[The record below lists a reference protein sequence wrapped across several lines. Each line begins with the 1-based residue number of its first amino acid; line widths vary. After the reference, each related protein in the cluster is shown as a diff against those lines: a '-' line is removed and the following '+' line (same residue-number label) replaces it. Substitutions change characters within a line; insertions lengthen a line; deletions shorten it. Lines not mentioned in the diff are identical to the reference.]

1 MSEQQISKQTQA
13 HRSDV
18 GLDVS
23 RLATYLHDALSL
35 QADLPLA
42 VEQVIFGF
50 SNLTYRVRIG
60 DLDLILRRPPVGA
73 HVRSGH
79 DMGREYRVLS
89 ALAPIYRYVPRPLA
103 FCDDDSVIGAPFYVM
118 ERVEGVILRQPVPQ
132 GIVLAPAVI
141 HAVSASLIDNLV
153 TIHSLDCS
161 TGALSQLG
169 RPDGYAERQVTGWIE
184 RYARAKTD
192 DIPEL
197 DRVADWL
204 SERIPAHTGAAL
216 IHNDYKYDNVI
227 LDPDDLSLIRAVL
240 DWEMSTL
247 GDPLMDLGTTLA
259 YWVDPDDPEHRSGGP
274 LNDRLTSL
282 PGNMRRVDLAQRY
295 AERSGRD
302 LGDIVFY
309 FVFGLYKN
317 AVIAQQ
323 IHARYVLGLLPDKR
337 YGQFLPAI
345 RSLGDVAVRAIEKK
359 RIDQLG

>member
-1 MSEQQISKQTQA
+1 MSEQQ
-13 HRSDV
+13 RSDV
-18 GLDVS
+18 AQTRGPGAELDVS
-23 RLATYLHDALSL
+23 RLSAYLHDALSL
-35 QADLPLA
+35 GADLPVS
-42 VEQVIFGF
+42 VEHVVFGF

-73 HVRSGH
+73 HVKSGH

-89 ALAPIYRYVPRPLA
+89 ALAPIYRYAPRPLA
-103 FCDDDSVIGAPFYVM
+103 YCDDESVIGAPFYVM

-132 GIVLAPAVI
+132 EIVLTPDVI
-141 HAVSASLIDNLV
+141 HAVSASLLDNLV

-169 RPDGYAERQVTGWIE
+169 RPEGYAQRQVAGWIE
-184 RYARAKTD
+184 RYARAKTE
-192 DIPEL
+192 DIPDL
-197 DRVADWL
+197 DRVAGWL
-204 SERIPAHTGAAL
+204 SERVPAHTSTAL

-227 LDPDDLSLIRAVL
+227 LDPVDLSQIRAVL

-282 PGNMRRVDLAQRY
+282 PGNMRRVELAQRY
-295 AERSGRD
+295 AEHSGRD

-345 RSLGDVAVRAIEKK
+345 RSLGAVAVRAIEKK
-359 RIDQLG
+359 RIDALG